1 MGGGRAARLGA
12 FAVFA
17 YAGWRKK
24 GAAMAGKPGRGK
36 SRAIYL
42 LLLVPFAA
50 VLWVPF
56 YNRAEPAL
64 FGIPFYY
71 WYQMLWVVLG
81 AAALVP
87 VYLYEE
93 RHRK

>member
-1 MGGGRAARLGA
+1 MR
-12 FAVFA
+12 
-17 YAGWRKK
+17 
-24 GAAMAGKPGRGK
+24 GKPGRGK

-42 LLLVPFAA
+42 LLLVPFIA

-56 YNRAEPAL
+56 YNRVTPTL

-71 WYQMLWVVLG
+71 WYQMLWVALG
-81 AAALVP
+81 AAVLVP